1 MDNTN
6 LGNDSSSNNTSS
18 DNVLDPS
25 DSVSKPAVYDSMI
38 SMFDDFAANE
48 NVVKH
53 GFQVGDMVWGKV
65 KSHPWWP
72 GHIFSEEFAIPSV
85 RRAKREG
92 SLLVAFFGDSSY
104 GWFDPSE
111 LIPFDVNFADK
122 YKQTHPRQASHKAF
136 VKAVEEAMDEVS
148 RRSALGLSCMC
159 RSKDNFRKT
168 DVDGF
173 YAVDVVDYEPGAVY
187 SINAIE
193 KARESFKPSAAL
205 DFIHKLALEPTIGSE
220 HTGIDFI
227 KDKAKVVS
235 YRRAVYEEFDETYA
249 QAFGHDPVRQSPRS
263 SQQTASRKTQSNGPL
278 SGQQR
283 FGDISGKGK
292 ESAKPNKPKDLA
304 KKDKFLLKRRDE
316 SKGVKVN
323 RKEKVKATIS
333 PKVEKDDVAIAAIG
347 DYVLQ
352 KRVSATD
359 EETDTGTANVK
370 YEAPSKDSSMEE
382 PIKSKVDDDE
392 KMVVSPV
399 EEKAG
404 SDLVD
409 EKKVSTQN
417 DTSNSGPHKTIA
429 SQRADNGPKKV
440 KKRPAG
446 ELLPEKKKKRKK
458 EQLVDKEN
466 VSAEKPPIED
476 PDRTDSKPTTS
487 LSSETAGTKER
498 NYEIEL
504 PRALGDLHSVALDP
518 FMTIKKGKLA
528 KMRRVFLKFRS
539 LVFQKSLNLS
549 PPVDDEE
556 KDTTA
561 QSSKA
566 SQNGVKSGRPDDPT
580 KGGRKRGPSD
590 RQEEMAAKKKKKVG
604 DIRNLTKE
612 KKVTKKLDET
622 PTRDVKQPVVTT
634 LKRTEQRGPSVPT
647 MINLKFPPGSSL
659 PSMNEL
665 KARFAR
671 YGPMDHTATR
681 IFWKTFTCRVVYKQK
696 AHAQAACRFVVESNS
711 LFGNTG
717 VKCTI
722 KEVDQPE
729 PVKVPKEDHQPAM
742 EDRPPGMVPASPS
755 VQLKS
760 ILKKSSGEEAAGNSG
775 RGRVKFMLGEDENQ
789 MKKNTENKNGASSF
803 SSTSHATVDFNSKNF
818 QKAVLKPS
826 SNPLP
831 ILPLPNTTS
840 VTSSSAQ
847 FTRPPP
853 NSMHYATQLAPPQ
866 LPLPPPPP
874 RPINYGSE
882 MAKPTPAPP
891 RAPPPGNFV
900 HNLRPPNIGPP
911 PIAKVDISQQM
922 LSLLTK
928 CNEVVANVSNVLGYV
943 PYHPL

>member
-1 MDNTN
+1 
-6 LGNDSSSNNTSS
+6 
-18 DNVLDPS
+18 
-25 DSVSKPAVYDSMI
+25 
-38 SMFDDFAANE
+38 
-48 NVVKH
+48 
-53 GFQVGDMVWGKV
+53 
-65 KSHPWWP
+65 
-72 GHIFSEEFAIPSV
+72 
-85 RRAKREG
+85 
-92 SLLVAFFGDSSY
+92 
-104 GWFDPSE
+104 
-111 LIPFDVNFADK
+111 
-122 YKQTHPRQASHKAF
+122 
-136 VKAVEEAMDEVS
+136 
-148 RRSALGLSCMC
+148 
-159 RSKDNFRKT
+159 
-168 DVDGF
+168 
-173 YAVDVVDYEPGAVY
+173 
-187 SINAIE
+187 
-193 KARESFKPSAAL
+193 
-205 DFIHKLALEPTIGSE
+205 
-220 HTGIDFI
+220 
-227 KDKAKVVS
+227 
-235 YRRAVYEEFDETYA
+235 
-249 QAFGHDPVRQSPRS
+249 
-263 SQQTASRKTQSNGPL
+263 PL
-278 SGQQR
+278 SGPR
-283 FGDISGKGK
+283 RSGDTSGKGK
-292 ESAKPNKPKDLA
+292 ESAKPNKPKDHA
-304 KKDKFLLKRRDE
+304 KKDKFLLKQRDE

-333 PKVEKDDVAIAAIG
+333 PKVEKDDVAIAATG

-352 KRVSATD
+352 KRVTATD

-370 YEAPSKDSSMEE
+370 YEAPSKDSSTEE

-392 KMVVSPV
+392 KVVVSPV
-399 EEKAG
+399 EDKKAD

-409 EKKVSTQN
+409 EKKVFTQN

-458 EQLVDKEN
+458 EQLVDKEK

-487 LSSETAGTKER
+487 LSSDTAGTKES

-504 PRALGDLHSVALDP
+504 PRALGDLRSVALDP
-518 FMTIKKGKLA
+518 FMTIKKGRLA

-549 PPVDDEE
+549 PSVDDEE
-556 KDTTA
+556 IDTTT

-612 KKVTKKLDET
+612 KKVTKKIDE
-622 PTRDVKQPVVTT
+622 PPARDVKRPVVTT
-634 LKRTEQRGPSVPT
+634 LKRTEQRAPSVPT
-647 MINLKFPPGSSL
+647 MINLKFPPGGSL

-671 YGPMDHTATR
+671 FGPMDHTATR
-681 IFWKTFTCRVVYKQK
+681 IFWKSFTCRVVYKQK
-696 AHAQAACRFVVESNS
+696 AHAQAAYRFVVESNS

-717 VKCTI
+717 VKCNL
-722 KEVDQPE
+722 KEVGEPE
-729 PVKVPKEDHQPAM
+729 PVKVPKEDHHPAM
-742 EDRPPGMVPASPS
+742 EDRPSGMVSASPS
-755 VQLKS
+755 IQLKS

-775 RGRVKFMLGEDENQ
+775 RGRVKFMLGDDENQ

-803 SSTSHATVDFNSKNF
+803 SSTSSHATVDFNSKNF

-831 ILPLPNTTS
+831 LLPLPNTTT
-840 VTSSSAQ
+840 VTSSTAQ

-853 NSMHYATQLAPPQ
+853 NSKHYATQLAPPLAPPQ
-866 LPLPPPPP
+866 PLPPPPP
-874 RPINYGSE
+874 RPVNYGSE

-891 RAPPPGNFV
+891 LAPPPGNFV

-911 PIAKVDISQQM
+911 PIPKVDISQQM